1 MKKFLQQVL
10 ASALGS
16 FAGLFFFF
24 IVTSGGFLLL
34 LVALLMSNN
43 PLKIENQSA
52 LVFNLTSP
60 ISDYH
65 NEVNLSSLVGDN
77 KSSLNLRQITSA
89 INKAAKDDRISALY
103 LDGSEGNTLAGY
115 ATLTEIRN
123 ALENFRNSG
132 KKIIAYN
139 VAAGEKDYF
148 LTSIADEINLNP
160 MGMMELNGLASSQLF
175 FADAFEKYGVGVQI
189 IRVGKYK
196 SAIEPFILSNY
207 SPESKL
213 QTAALLD
220 DIWNSFLEKTSK
232 NRSITTN
239 NFDNI
244 ANSQGILAS
253 QEAKDLK
260 LIDKVS
266 YQDEIIDQ
274 LKTIT
279 NSQSKDNFRQVDI
292 KTYLNANP
300 TSQNYSNNKIAVL
313 YLEGAIVDGEGQV
326 GQVGSSR
333 YVKEIRKIRQDKKIK
348 GVVARINS
356 PGGSAVASELI
367 LRELQLTAKEKPVVV
382 SMGDVAASGGYWIAT
397 AGEKIFA
404 HNSSITGSIGVFG
417 VLFNI
422 EDIAQAN
429 GINNGI
435 VKTNEL
441 ADLANNF
448 KAKTP
453 EELAI
458 YQDNVERIYEL
469 FLQKV
474 SQARNLPIAQ
484 VNEIAQGRVWSGKSA
499 QEKGLVDE
507 IGGLDQAI
515 EYLNQKLALNNKY
528 QISNYPT
535 KRSFETELLM
545 KLSNSKMADKLSEQQ
560 ILAHLI
566 WQSNTELEL
575 KQILQNPYQVYSIL
589 PYKINI
595 K

>member
-1 MKKFLQQVL
+1 
-10 ASALGS
+10 
-16 FAGLFFFF
+16 
-24 IVTSGGFLLL
+24 
-34 LVALLMSNN
+34 MSNN
-43 PLKIENQSA
+43 PTKIENQSA
-52 LVFNLTSP
+52 LVFNLTSQ
-60 ISDYH
+60 ISDYQ
-65 NEVNLSSLVGDN
+65 NEVNFSSLLSDN
-77 KSSLNLRQITSA
+77 SNILNLREITSA

-103 LDGSEGNTLAGY
+103 LDGSEGNILAGY
-115 ATLTEIRN
+115 GTLNEIRT
-123 ALENFRNSG
+123 ALENFRQSG

-139 VAAGEKDYF
+139 VSAGEKDYF
-148 LTSIADEINLNP
+148 LTSIADEISLNP

-175 FADAFEKYGVGVQI
+175 FADAFAKYGIGVQI

-213 QTAALLD
+213 QTTELLD
-220 DIWNSFLEKTSK
+220 DIWDSFLEKTSK
-232 NRSITTN
+232 NRSLVKN

-244 ANSQGILAS
+244 ANEKGILSS
-253 QEAKDLK
+253 QESQNLK
-260 LIDKVS
+260 LIDQVN
-266 YQDEIIDQ
+266 YEDQIIDK

-279 NSQSKDNFRQVDI
+279 NSKNQEDFRQVDI

-300 TSQNYSNNKIAVL
+300 VAENYSNNKIAIL
-313 YLEGAIVDGEGQV
+313 YLEGTIVDGEGQI

-333 YVKEIRKIRQDKKIK
+333 YIEEIRKIRQDKNIK

-397 AGEKIFA
+397 VGEKIFA
-404 HNSSITGSIGVFG
+404 NDTTITGSIGVFG

-422 EDIAQAN
+422 EDIAKAN

-435 VKTNEL
+435 VKTNKL
-441 ADLANNF
+441 ADLADSFN
-448 KAKTP
+448 AKTP

-458 YQDNVERIYEL
+458 YQDNVERIYDL

-474 SQARNLPIAQ
+474 SQARKIPIEQ
-484 VNEIAQGRVWSGKSA
+484 VNQIAQGRVWSGKSA

-515 EYLNQKLALNNKY
+515 EYLNTKLALNNKY
-528 QISNYPT
+528 QISNYPEQ
-535 KRSFETELLM
+535 RSFETELLM
-545 KLSNSKMADKLSEQQ
+545 KLSNSKIAEQLSEKET
-560 ILAHLI
+560 LAQLI
-566 WQSNTELEL
+566 WKSNTELEL
-575 KQILQNPYQVYSIL
+575 KQILENPYQVYSLL
-589 PYKINI
+589 PYKLKI

>member
-1 MKKFLQQVL
+1 MKKFLQQIL
-10 ASALGS
+10 ASAIGS
-16 FAGLFFFF
+16 FAGFFLFF
-24 IVTSGGFLLL
+24 IVTSGGFLVLL
-34 LVALLMSNN
+34 IALLMSNN
-43 PLKIENQSA
+43 PTKIENQSA
-52 LVFNLTSP
+52 LVFNLTSQ
-60 ISDYH
+60 ISDYQ
-65 NEVNLSSLVGDN
+65 NEVNFSSLLSDN
-77 KSSLNLRQITSA
+77 SNILNLREITSA

-103 LDGSEGNTLAGY
+103 LDGSEGNILAGY
-115 ATLTEIRN
+115 GTLNEIRT
-123 ALENFRNSG
+123 ALENFRQSG

-139 VAAGEKDYF
+139 VSAGEKDYF
-148 LTSIADEINLNP
+148 LTSIADEISLNP

-175 FADAFEKYGVGVQI
+175 FADAFAKYGIGVQI

-213 QTAALLD
+213 QTTELLD
-220 DIWNSFLEKTSK
+220 DIWDSFLEKTSK
-232 NRSITTN
+232 NRSLVKN

-244 ANSQGILAS
+244 ANEKGILSS
-253 QEAKDLK
+253 QESQNLK
-260 LIDKVS
+260 LIDQVN
-266 YQDEIIDQ
+266 YEDQIIDK

-279 NSQSKDNFRQVDI
+279 NSKNQEDFRQVDI

-300 TSQNYSNNKIAVL
+300 VAENYSNNKIAIL
-313 YLEGAIVDGEGQV
+313 YLEGTIVDGEGQI

-333 YVKEIRKIRQDKKIK
+333 YIEEIRKIRQDKNIK

-397 AGEKIFA
+397 VGEKIFA
-404 HNSSITGSIGVFG
+404 NDTTITGSIGVFG

-422 EDIAQAN
+422 EDIAKAN

-435 VKTNEL
+435 VKTNKL
-441 ADLANNF
+441 ADLADSFN
-448 KAKTP
+448 AKTP

-458 YQDNVERIYEL
+458 YQDNVERIYDL

-474 SQARNLPIAQ
+474 SQARKIPIEQ
-484 VNEIAQGRVWSGKSA
+484 VNQIAQGRVWSGKSA

-515 EYLNQKLALNNKY
+515 EYLNTKLALNNKY
-528 QISNYPT
+528 QISNYPEQ
-535 KRSFETELLM
+535 RSFETELLM
-545 KLSNSKMADKLSEQQ
+545 KLSNSKIAEQLSEKET
-560 ILAHLI
+560 LAQLI
-566 WQSNTELEL
+566 WKSNTELEL
-575 KQILQNPYQVYSIL
+575 KQILENPYQVYSLL
-589 PYKINI
+589 PYKLKI

>member
-1 MKKFLQQVL
+1 MKKFLQQIL
-10 ASALGS
+10 ASTIGS
-16 FAGLFFFF
+16 FAGLFLFFLL
-24 IVTSGGFLLL
+24 TGGGFLVLL
-34 LVALLMSNN
+34 IALLMSNSQ
-43 PLKIENQSA
+43 PKIENQSA
-52 LVFNLTSP
+52 LVFDLTSQ
-60 ISDYH
+60 ISDYQ
-65 NEVNLSSLVGDN
+65 NKVDFSSLISEKNNV
-77 KSSLNLRQITSA
+77 LNLREITSA

-103 LDGSEGNTLAGY
+103 LDGSEGNILAGY
-115 ATLTEIRN
+115 ATLSEIRN
-123 ALENFRNSG
+123 ALENFRKSG

-139 VAAGEKDYF
+139 VASGEKDYY
-148 LTSIADEINLNP
+148 LTSIADEISLNP

-175 FADAFEKYGVGVQI
+175 FADAFEKYGIGVQI

-213 QTAALLD
+213 QTTELLN
-220 DIWNSFLEKTSK
+220 DIWGSFLAQTSK
-232 NRSITTN
+232 NRSIKDKN
-239 NFDNI
+239 IDQI
-244 ANSQGILAS
+244 ANSQGIIAS
-253 QEAKDLK
+253 QKAQELK
-260 LIDKVS
+260 LIDQIS
-266 YQDEIIDQ
+266 YQDEIIDK

-279 NSQSKDNFRQVDI
+279 NSKNEDNFRQVDI

-300 TSQNYSNNKIAVL
+300 VSENYSNSKIAIL
-313 YLEGAIVDGEGQV
+313 YLEGSIVDGKGQM

-333 YVKEIRKIRQDKKIK
+333 YVEEIRKIRNDKNIK

-367 LRELQLTAKEKPVVV
+367 LRELQLTAKEKPLVV

-404 HNSSITGSIGVFG
+404 NDSTITGSIGVFG

-422 EDIAQAN
+422 EDIARDN

-435 VKTNEL
+435 VKTNKL
-441 ADLANNF
+441 ADLASSF
-448 KAKTP
+448 KEKTP
-453 EELAI
+453 QELAI
-458 YQDNVERIYEL
+458 YQDNVERIYDL

-474 SQARNLPIAQ
+474 SQTRNLTLEQ

-507 IGGLDQAI
+507 IGGLNQAI
-515 EYLNQKLALNNKY
+515 EYLNNKLELNDKY

-535 KRSFETELLM
+535 RRNLETELLM
-545 KLSNSKMADKLSEQQ
+545 KFSNSKISDNLIKKET
-560 ILAHLI
+560 LAQLI
-566 WQSNTELEL
+566 WKSNTELEL
-575 KQILQNPYQVYSIL
+575 KEILENPYQVYSLL
-589 PYKINI
+589 PYKLNI

>member
-1 MKKFLQQVL
+1 MKKFLRQVL

-123 ALENFRNSG
+123 ALENFSNSG

-207 SPESKL
+207 SRESKL
-213 QTAALLD
+213 QTAELLD

-232 NRSITTN
+232 NRSITTD

-279 NSQSKDNFRQVDI
+279 NSQSKYNFRQVDI

-326 GQVGSSR
+326 GQVGS
-333 YVKEIRKIRQDKKIK
+333 IR
-348 GVVARINS
+348 
-356 PGGSAVASELI
+356 
-367 LRELQLTAKEKPVVV
+367 
-382 SMGDVAASGGYWIAT
+382 
-397 AGEKIFA
+397 
-404 HNSSITGSIGVFG
+404 
-417 VLFNI
+417 
-422 EDIAQAN
+422 
-429 GINNGI
+429 
-435 VKTNEL
+435 
-441 ADLANNF
+441 
-448 KAKTP
+448 
-453 EELAI
+453 
-458 YQDNVERIYEL
+458 NV
-469 FLQKV
+469 
-474 SQARNLPIAQ
+474 N
-484 VNEIAQGRVWSGKSA
+484 
-499 QEKGLVDE
+499 
-507 IGGLDQAI
+507 
-515 EYLNQKLALNNKY
+515 
-528 QISNYPT
+528 
-535 KRSFETELLM
+535 
-545 KLSNSKMADKLSEQQ
+545 
-560 ILAHLI
+560 
-566 WQSNTELEL
+566 
-575 KQILQNPYQVYSIL
+575 
-589 PYKINI
+589 
-595 K
+595 

>member
-1 MKKFLQQVL
+1 MKKFLQQIL
-10 ASALGS
+10 ASTIGS
-16 FAGLFFFF
+16 FAGLFLFFLL
-24 IVTSGGFLLL
+24 TGGGFLVLL
-34 LVALLMSNN
+34 IALLMSNSQ
-43 PLKIENQSA
+43 PKIENQSA
-52 LVFNLTSP
+52 LVFDLTSQ
-60 ISDYH
+60 ISDYQ
-65 NEVNLSSLVGDN
+65 NKVDFSSLISEKNNV
-77 KSSLNLRQITSA
+77 LNLREITSA

-103 LDGSEGNTLAGY
+103 LDGSEGNILAGY
-115 ATLTEIRN
+115 ATLSEIRN
-123 ALENFRNSG
+123 ALENFRKSG

-139 VAAGEKDYF
+139 VASGEKDYY
-148 LTSIADEINLNP
+148 LTSIADEISLNP

-175 FADAFEKYGVGVQI
+175 FADAFEKYGIGVQI

-213 QTAALLD
+213 QTTELLN
-220 DIWNSFLEKTSK
+220 DIWGSFLAQTSK
-232 NRSITTN
+232 NRSIKDN
-239 NFDNI
+239 NLNQI

-253 QEAKDLK
+253 QKAQELK
-260 LIDKVS
+260 LIDQIS
-266 YQDEIIDQ
+266 YQDEIIDK

-279 NSQSKDNFRQVDI
+279 NSKNEDNFRQVDI

-300 TSQNYSNNKIAVL
+300 VSENYSNSKIAIL
-313 YLEGAIVDGEGQV
+313 YLEGSIVDGKGQM

-333 YVKEIRKIRQDKKIK
+333 YVEEIRKIRNDKNIK

-367 LRELQLTAKEKPVVV
+367 LRELQLTAKQKPLVV

-404 HNSSITGSIGVFG
+404 NDSTITGSIGVFG

-422 EDIAQAN
+422 EDIARDN

-435 VKTNEL
+435 VKTNKL
-441 ADLANNF
+441 ADLASSF
-448 KAKTP
+448 KEKTP
-453 EELAI
+453 QELAI
-458 YQDNVERIYEL
+458 YQDNVERIYDL

-474 SQARNLPIAQ
+474 SQARNLTLEQ

-507 IGGLDQAI
+507 IGGLNQAI
-515 EYLNQKLALNNKY
+515 EYLNNKLELNDKY

-535 KRSFETELLM
+535 RRNLETELLM
-545 KLSNSKMADKLSEQQ
+545 KFSNSKISDNLIKKEM
-560 ILAHLI
+560 LAQLI
-566 WQSNTELEL
+566 WKSNTELEL
-575 KQILQNPYQVYSIL
+575 KEILENPYQVYSLL
-589 PYKINI
+589 PYKLNI